1 MSELRFRLLNEFQR
15 NFPLVRE
22 PFAELG
28 RHVGVAPES
37 VMEALEALQAE
48 GAISRIGAVFR
59 PGAVGTG
66 ALAAMAV
73 PLGRLHDVAEQVGC
87 HSEVNHNYEREHAF
101 NLWFVA
107 TAPDAGRLSAVL
119 AEIGD
124 ETGLKVMALPLIEEY
139 HIDLGFDLAGGETPG
154 RGENGGLI
162 QAAALSASDRCL
174 IGALQDG
181 LSIDSRPYLAVGEC
195 CAMSETEVIERLATW
210 QENGIVRRFGV
221 VVRHLELGYRANA
234 MVVWDVPTEVA
245 GEFGAR
251 LANETDV
258 NLCYRRA
265 RHLPHWPYNLYA
277 MIHGKE
283 RALVS
288 RRIETISSE
297 LGLDAFGREILFS
310 GRRFKQTGARYVKQ
324 PESVH
329 GCA

>member
-15 NFPLVRE
+15 SFPLVPE
-22 PFAELG
+22 PFAAIGRRLG
-28 RHVGVAPES
+28 VEPES
-37 VMEALEALQAE
+37 IMAELEQLQAE
-48 GAISRIGAVFR
+48 GAISRVGAVFR
-59 PGAVGTG
+59 PGAVGSG

-73 PLGRLHDVAEQVGC
+73 PLGRLHEVAGQVGR

-107 TAPDAGRLSAVL
+107 TAADGGRLSAVL
-119 AEIGD
+119 AQIGH
-124 ETGLKVMALPLIEEY
+124 ETGLEVMALPLIEEY

-154 RGENGGLI
+154 RGAKGGPI
-162 QAAALSASDRCL
+162 QAAALSPSDRCL

-181 LSIDSRPYLAVGEC
+181 LPLVACAYQAVGERC
-195 CAMSETEVIERLATW
+195 DMSEGEVIGRLAAW
-210 QENGIVRRFGV
+210 QECGVVRRLGV

-234 MVVWDVPTEVA
+234 MVVWNVPDELV

-251 LANETDV
+251 LAKEADV
-258 NLCYRRA
+258 NLCYRRE
-265 RHLPHWPYNLYA
+265 RHLQHWPYNLYA

-288 RRIETISSE
+288 RRIETISIE
-297 LGLDAFGREILFS
+297 LGLDAFAREILFS
-310 GRRFKQTGARYVKQ
+310 RRRFKQTGARYVKQ

>member
-15 NFPLVRE
+15 SFPLVRE

-28 RHVGVAPES
+28 RRVGVAPEA

-48 GAISRIGAVFR
+48 GAVSRIGAVFR

-73 PLGRLHDVAEQVGC
+73 PLGRLHDVAEQVGR

-119 AEIGD
+119 AQIGD

-181 LSIDSRPYLAVGEC
+181 LPIVARPYLAVGEC
-195 CAMSETEVIERLATW
+195 CAMSEAEVIERLAAW
-210 QENGIVRRFGV
+210 QESGIVRRFGV

-234 MVVWDVPTEVA
+234 MVVWDVPNELA

-251 LANETDV
+251 LANEADV

-297 LGLDAFGREILFS
+297 LGLDAFAREILFS
-310 GRRFKQTGARYVKQ
+310 RRRFKQTGARYVKQ

>member
-22 PFAELG
+22 PFAAVG
-28 RHVGVAPES
+28 RHLGVASES
-37 VMEALEALQAE
+37 VMEELAQLQTE
-48 GAISRIGAVFR
+48 GAVSRVGAVFR

-66 ALAAMAV
+66 ALVAMAV
-73 PLGRLHDVAEQVGC
+73 PLGRLHEVAEQVGR

-107 TAPDAGRLSAVL
+107 TAADGGRLSAVL
-119 AEIGD
+119 AQIGH
-124 ETGLKVMALPLIEEY
+124 ETGLEVMALPLIEEY

-174 IGALQDG
+174 IGVLQDG
-181 LSIDSRPYLAVGEC
+181 LPLVAFPYRAVGER
-195 CAMSETEVIERLATW
+195 CAMGEAEVIERLAAW
-210 QENGIVRRFGV
+210 QGSGIVRRFGV

-234 MVVWDVPTEVA
+234 MVVWDVPDQLV

-251 LANETDV
+251 LAKEADV
-258 NLCYRRA
+258 NLCYRRE
-265 RHLPHWPYNLYA
+265 RHLQQWPYNLYA

-288 RRIETISSE
+288 RRIDAISRK
-297 LGLDAFGREILFS
+297 LGLDAFAREILFS
-310 GRRFKQTGARYVKQ
+310 RRRFKQTGARYVKQ